1 MQRKRMNIEGEILKK
16 FVEMAHKYGYNV
28 FKGQGKD
35 NRIIIDGNTYFQFG
49 DLRVDTETYHI
60 VIEAESAGGVTNLVK
75 YWYCLEKNLDI
86 IKKPIVLFHVF
97 HQSSEADYGSHLSLW
112 RFLRDKMQTA
122 VGDKIKAACYTYKN
136 YEDIEAIVNDF
147 EKYLV

>member
-1 MQRKRMNIEGEILKK
+1 MQRKRMNIESEILKR
-16 FVEMAHKYGYNV
+16 FVEVAHKYGYNV

-86 IKKPIVLFHVF
+86 IKKTYCPFSCV
-97 HQSSEADYGSHLSLW
+97 SS
-112 RFLRDKMQTA
+112 K
-122 VGDKIKAACYTYKN
+122 
-136 YEDIEAIVNDF
+136 
-147 EKYLV
+147 